1 MSIVWAGF
9 SGVDT
14 SFAGIMDLQRARD
27 MVEFRTAVLKFRG
40 FSSSFL
46 FATYLGDVGYWAAG
60 QVPRRASVNES
71 LYVRTPR
78 SNQSLFLETELNP
91 HIINPEK
98 GFIISCSN
106 KISQSGLFLG
116 TGSTVPGNARASEA
130 HEILSEK
137 VGGKKAVSVEDVKR
151 MQSSVHSKYADVLLP
166 LMVRIVKSEPER
178 CEENKHLIGI
188 LEKWDR
194 NMNADSKGALVYN
207 VWIEML
213 FELILKDSFSKD
225 EMRVIKASASTESF
239 VGMFVKNLL
248 NRRENLDERICASG
262 STKGSCGEL
271 LVTSLSKTYEF
282 ILQNIGRS
290 ERNWRWDYLN
300 TQDYYHPVY
309 TNSWLNFLFHK
320 KARSGV

>member
-1 MSIVWAGF
+1 M
-9 SGVDT
+9 
-14 SFAGIMDLQRARD
+14 MDLQRAKD
-27 MVEFRTAVLKFRG
+27 MVEFRMAVLKFRG
-40 FSSSFL
+40 FSASFL
-46 FATYLGDVGYWAAG
+46 FASYLGDVGYWAAG
-60 QVPRRASVNES
+60 QIPRRTSINES
-71 LYVRTPR
+71 LYVRTAR

-98 GFIISCSN
+98 GFIVSCSN

-116 TGSTVPGNARASEA
+116 IGSTVPGNARASEA
-130 HEILSEK
+130 HEKLYEK
-137 VGGKKAVSVEDVKR
+137 VGERKAVSMEDVKQ
-151 MQSSVHSKYADVLLP
+151 MQRSVHSKYADVLLP
-166 LMVRIVKSEPER
+166 LMVRIVRNER
-178 CEENKHLIGI
+178 ERSKEADHLIDI

-213 FELILKDSFSKD
+213 FELMLKDSFSKD
-225 EMRVIKASASTESF
+225 EMRGEMKVIKASASAESF
-239 VGMFVKNLL
+239 VGTFINNLL

-271 LVTSLSKTYEF
+271 LVISLSKTYEF
-282 ILQNIGRS
+282 ILQNIGKS

-309 TNSWLNFLFHK
+309 TNSWLSFLFHK